1 MAVIGVKIPDSEYK
15 YAKQFAKI
23 KGVNLSSYL
32 RDLLEE
38 KIEEFEDER
47 MVEELERDMAEHPED
62 YENGIPFSEFSKNFE
77 KECKQTTNER
87 NKEKCQ
93 IIK

>member
-1 MAVIGVKIPDSEYK
+1 MAVIDVKIPDSEYK
-15 YAKQFAKI
+15 YVKQFAKI
-23 KGVNLSSYL
+23 KGIELGAYL
-32 RDLLEE
+32 RNLLE
-38 KIEEFEDER
+38 KQIEDFEDER

-87 NKEKCQ
+87 YKK
-93 IIK
+93 K